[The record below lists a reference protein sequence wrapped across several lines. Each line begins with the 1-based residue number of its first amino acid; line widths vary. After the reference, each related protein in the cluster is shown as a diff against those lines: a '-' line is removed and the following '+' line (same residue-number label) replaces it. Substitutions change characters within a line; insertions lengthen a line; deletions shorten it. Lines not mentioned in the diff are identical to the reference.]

1 MSDGLTIPSDD
12 GTISVTP
19 AALSAVVVRAAESV
33 DGVRVPRPKRGVEI
47 EIAGETARV
56 ELELAARY
64 GVVLPDAAQNAQQR
78 VSDALARM
86 CGLATST
93 IDVNFEELEL

>member
-1 MSDGLTIPSDD
+1 MSDALTIPSDS
-12 GTISVTP
+12 GTISVTA
-19 AALSAVVVRAAESV
+19 AALSSVDVRAAESV
-33 DGVRVPRPKRGVEI
+33 HGVRVRRPKRGVEV

>member
-1 MSDGLTIPSDD
+1 MSDGLTIPSDE
-12 GTISVTP
+12 GMISVTP

-33 DGVRVPRPKRGVEI
+33 DGVRVRRPKRDVEVEI
-47 EIAGETARV
+47 VGETARV

-93 IDVNFEELEL
+93 IDVNFDVLEL

>member
-12 GTISVTP
+12 GTIAVTP

-64 GVVLPDAAQNAQQR
+64 GVMLPDAARNAQQR

>member
-1 MSDGLTIPSDD
+1 MTDGLTIPSDD
-12 GTISVTP
+12 GTILVTP

-33 DGVRVPRPKRGVEI
+33 DGVRVRRPKRGVEV

-64 GVVLPDAAQNAQQR
+64 GVMLPDAARDAQQR

-93 IDVNFEELEL
+93 VDVNFEELEL

>member
-1 MSDGLTIPSDD
+1 MSGALTIPSDE

-33 DGVRVPRPKRGVEI
+33 DGVRVRRPKRGVEV
-47 EIAGETARV
+47 EVDGERARV
-56 ELELAARY
+56 ELELSARY
-64 GVVLPDAAQNAQQR
+64 GVVLPDAAQAAQLR

-93 IDVNFEELEL
+93 VDVNFEELEL

>member
-1 MSDGLTIPSDD
+1 MTDGLTIPSDD
-12 GTISVTP
+12 GTILVTP

-33 DGVRVPRPKRGVEI
+33 DGVRVRRPKRGVEV

-64 GVVLPDAAQNAQQR
+64 GVVLPDSAQDAQQR

-93 IDVNFEELEL
+93 VDVNFEELEL

>member
-19 AALSAVVVRAAESV
+19 AALSTVVVRAAESV
-33 DGVRVPRPKRGVEI
+33 DGVRVRRPKRDVEV
-47 EIAGETARV
+47 EVEGETAHV

-64 GVVLPDAAQNAQQR
+64 GIVLPDAARAAQLR

-93 IDVNFEELEL
+93 VDVNFEELEL

>member
-1 MSDGLTIPSDD
+1 MSDGLTIPSDG

-33 DGVRVPRPKRGVEI
+33 DGVRVRRPKRGVEV

-64 GVVLPDAAQNAQQR
+64 GVVLPDAAQDAQGR

-93 IDVNFEELEL
+93 VDVNFEELEL

>member
-1 MSDGLTIPSDD
+1 MSEGLTIASED
-12 GTISVTP
+12 GTIFVTP

-33 DGVRVPRPKRGVEI
+33 DGVRVRRPKRGVEV

-64 GVVLPDAAQNAQQR
+64 GVVLPDAALDAQQR

-93 IDVNFEELEL
+93 VDVNFEELEL

>member
-19 AALSAVVVRAAESV
+19 TALSALVVRAAESV
-33 DGVRVPRPKRGVEI
+33 DGLRVRRPKRDVEI
-47 EIAGETARV
+47 EITGERARV

-64 GVVLPDAAQNAQQR
+64 GVVLPDAAHDAQQR

-86 CGLATST
+86 CGLAASAV
-93 IDVNFEELEL
+93 DVNFEELEP

>member
-1 MSDGLTIPSDD
+1 MSDGLTIPTDD

-33 DGVRVPRPKRGVEI
+33 DGVRVRRPKRGVEV

-64 GVVLPDAAQNAQQR
+64 GVVLPDAAQDAQQR
-78 VSDALARM
+78 VSNALAGM

-93 IDVNFEELEL
+93 VDVNFEELEL

>member
-1 MSDGLTIPSDD
+1 MSDGLTIPSDE

-33 DGVRVPRPKRGVEI
+33 DGVRVRRPKRDVEVEI
-47 EIAGETARV
+47 VGERARV

-64 GVVLPDAAQNAQQR
+64 GIVLPDAAQDAQQH

>member
-1 MSDGLTIPSDD
+1 MSDGLTIPSDG
-12 GTISVTP
+12 GTISVTA

-33 DGVRVPRPKRGVEI
+33 DGIRVRRPKRDVEV
-47 EIAGETARV
+47 EIAGESARV

-64 GVVLPDAAQNAQQR
+64 GVVLPDAAQDAQQR

-86 CGLATST
+86 CGVATST
-93 IDVNFEELEL
+93 VVVNFEELEL

>member
-1 MSDGLTIPSDD
+1 MSDGLTIPSDS
-12 GTISVTP
+12 GTILVTA

-33 DGVRVPRPKRGVEI
+33 DGVRVRRPKRHVEV
-47 EIAGETARV
+47 EIAGESARV

-64 GVVLPDAAQNAQQR
+64 GVVLPDAAQDAQQR

-86 CGLATST
+86 CGVATST
-93 IDVNFEELEL
+93 VDVNFEELEL

>member
-1 MSDGLTIPSDD
+1 MSDGLTIPSDE

-33 DGVRVPRPKRGVEI
+33 DGVRVRRPKRDVEV
-47 EIAGETARV
+47 EIAGESARV

-64 GVVLPDAAQNAQQR
+64 GVVLPDAAQDAQQR

-86 CGLATST
+86 CGVATST
-93 IDVNFEELEL
+93 VDVNFEELEL

>member
-1 MSDGLTIPSDD
+1 MSDGLTIPSDG

-33 DGVRVPRPKRGVEI
+33 DGVRVRRPKRGVEV
-47 EIAGETARV
+47 EIAGESVRV
-56 ELELAARY
+56 ELEVAARY
-64 GVVLPDAAQNAQQR
+64 GVVLPDAAQDAQER
-78 VSDALARM
+78 VSAALARM

-93 IDVNFEELEL
+93 VDVNFEELEL

>member
-12 GTISVTP
+12 GTITVTP
-19 AALSAVVVRAAESV
+19 AALSAVVARAAESV
-33 DGVRVPRPKRGVEI
+33 DGVRVRRPKRGVEI

-64 GVVLPDAAQNAQQR
+64 GVVLPDAAQDAQQR

-93 IDVNFEELEL
+93 VDVNFEELEL

>member
-12 GTISVTP
+12 GTISVAP

-33 DGVRVPRPKRGVEI
+33 DGVRVRRPKRGVEV

-64 GVVLPDAAQNAQQR
+64 GVVLPDAAQDAQQR

-93 IDVNFEELEL
+93 VDVNFEELEL

>member
-1 MSDGLTIPSDD
+1 MSDGLSISSDD

-19 AALSAVVVRAAESV
+19 AALLAVVVRAAESV
-33 DGVRVPRPKRGVEI
+33 DGVRVRRPKRDVEI
-47 EIAGETARV
+47 EIAGESASV

-64 GVVLPDAAQNAQQR
+64 GVVLPDAARDAQQR

-86 CGLATST
+86 CGVAAST
-93 IDVNFEELEL
+93 VDVNFEELEQ

>member
-1 MSDGLTIPSDD
+1 MSDGLTILSDE

-64 GVVLPDAAQNAQQR
+64 GVVLPDAAQDAQQR

-93 IDVNFEELEL
+93 VDVNFEELEL

>member
-1 MSDGLTIPSDD
+1 MSDGLTIPSDG

-33 DGVRVPRPKRGVEI
+33 DGVRVRRPKRGVEV
-47 EIAGETARV
+47 EIAGETVRV
-56 ELELAARY
+56 ELELAALY
-64 GVVLPDAAQNAQQR
+64 GIVLPDAAQDAQER

-93 IDVNFEELEL
+93 VDVNFEELEL